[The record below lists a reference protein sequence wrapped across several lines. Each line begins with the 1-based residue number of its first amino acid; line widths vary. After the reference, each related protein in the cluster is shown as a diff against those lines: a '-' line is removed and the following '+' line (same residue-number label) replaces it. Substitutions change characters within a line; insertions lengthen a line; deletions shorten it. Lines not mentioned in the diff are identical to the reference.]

1 MRLTFI
7 ELLAPGLHVHSFMKS
22 PRLGLP
28 LLGTL
33 VQERGNVALDLGVV
47 DLAGR

>member
-1 MRLTFI
+1 MHTREHPVQPQDAGLTG
-7 ELLAPGLHVHSFMKS
+7 ELAEYTCP
-22 PRLGLP
+22 
-28 LLGTL
+28 LGTL